1 MTEFTPLASTF
12 GGLII
17 GLAAVLLMASNGRI
31 AGISGIAA
39 RVLPPYDDAEAPAR
53 LAFVAGLILAP
64 LLYLGAGGT
73 IVQTVSENLPL
84 MMVTGLLVGFGA
96 VYGGGCTS
104 GHGVCGL
111 ARISQ
116 RSFAATLTFM
126 GAAIVTVFIV
136 RHAL

>member
-1 MTEFTPLASTF
+1 MTEFTPLTSTI
-12 GGLII
+12 GGLMI
-17 GLAAVLLMASNGRI
+17 GLAAVLLMAANGRI
-31 AGISGIAA
+31 AGITGIAA
-39 RVLPPYDDAEAPAR
+39 RILPPYDDAEAPAR
-53 LAFVAGLILAP
+53 IAFVAGLILAP
-64 LLYLGAGGT
+64 LLYLAAGGT

-84 MMVTGLLVGFGA
+84 MIVTGLLVGFGA

-111 ARISQ
+111 ARVSQ

-126 GAAIVTVFIV
+126 GVAAVTVFIA

>member
-1 MTEFTPLASTF
+1 MTEFTPLASAI
-12 GGLII
+12 GGLMI
-17 GLAAVLLMASNGRI
+17 GLAAVLLMAANGRI

-39 RVLPPYDDAEAPAR
+39 RILPPYDDAEMPAR
-53 LAFVAGLILAP
+53 LAFVGGLILAP
-64 LLYLGAGGT
+64 LVYLAAGGT

-84 MMVTGLLVGFGA
+84 MLATGFLVGFGA

-111 ARISQ
+111 ARISK

-126 GAAIVTVFIV
+126 GAAALTVFIV